1 VKCEGWCDKQYFETN
16 MIEEKFL
23 NTENIERSGDGV
35 EYHPLVPFLPQNAK
49 VLFLGSFPPQRKRW
63 CMNFYYPNFINDHW
77 RIEGE
82 VFFGNRQHFVVDGD
96 KAATTKAKAFDIG
109 KIVAFCEQQG
119 IAFFDT
125 ATAVRR
131 LKDNA
136 SDEHLEVVE
145 PTDIRKLLGQLPHVE
160 VIVTTGQKATETL
173 CRYFGLDEVPK
184 VGSSV
189 VIPKTFNQDGQQVRL
204 YRLPSSSRAYP
215 LAFDKKV
222 EAYRKM
228 FDEVMRP
235 VLDFYDLGSEVT
247 AFTTTRLGGCD
258 VCSSTDAACP
268 SESSGKYASFN
279 INRFCGDTDEHIR
292 NNRALLCQRLGI
304 SDDHLLMPH
313 QIHQTRIAKV
323 NEHLMTL
330 SPTERTEALEGCDA
344 LMTDLRGVC
353 IGVSTADCIPVLLY
367 DEAHHA
373 ACAVH
378 AGWRGTVARIC
389 QKAVAAMIHAYGSRP
404 EQLRAQ
410 IGPGI
415 SFDSFE
421 VGQEVYDTF
430 RTASFD
436 MTAISRLYPA
446 GEEEKWHID
455 LPECNRLQLTAS
467 GIPADSI
474 SVSAVCT
481 YLQHYRYF
489 SARRLGIN
497 SGRLFTGI
505 VL

>member
-1 VKCEGWCDKQYFETN
+1 
-16 MIEEKFL
+16 MIEKTFL

-35 EYHPLVPFLPQNAK
+35 EYHPLVPFLPENAK

-82 VFFGNRQHFVVDGD
+82 VFFGNRQHFVLDNQR
-96 KAATTKAKAFDIG
+96 AFDIR

-145 PTDIRKLLGQLPHVE
+145 PTDIRRLLGQLPHVE
-160 VIVTTGQKATETL
+160 VVVTTGQKATDTL
-173 CRYFGLDEVPK
+173 CQYFGLDEVPK
-184 VGSSV
+184 VGCSV
-189 VIPKTFNQDGQQVRL
+189 VIPETFNHDGQQVKL

-222 EAYRKM
+222 AAYRRM

-235 VLDFYDLGSEVT
+235 VLDFYDFGPEVT
-247 AFTTTRLGGCD
+247 AFTTTRLG
-258 VCSSTDAACP
+258 SSLRDC
-268 SESSGKYASFN
+268 YASFN
-279 INRFCGDTDEHIR
+279 INRFCGDTDEHISR
-292 NNRALLCQRLGI
+292 NRALLCQRLGI

-313 QIHQTRIAKV
+313 QVHQTRIAQV
-323 NEHLMTL
+323 DEHLMTL
-330 SPTERTEALEGCDA
+330 SPAERTEALEGCDA

-373 ACAVH
+373 VCAVH

-389 QKAVAAMIHAYGSRP
+389 QQAVAAMTRAYGSRP

-415 SFDSFE
+415 SLDSFE
-421 VGQEVYDTF
+421 VGQEVYDAF
-430 RTASFD
+430 RTAGFN
-436 MTAISRLYPA
+436 MTVVSRRYPA
-446 GEEEKWHID
+446 GAEEKWHID
-455 LPECNRLQLTAS
+455 LPGCNRLQLTAA
-467 GIPADSI
+467 GLPAE
-474 SVSAVCT
+474 SVSLSAVCT
-481 YLQHYRYF
+481 FRQPDRYF

-505 VL
+505 IMSPCLHF